1 MVWLREHKGVTQGP
15 HLAAMKQ
22 QTLEALLHVVSLRLT
37 EKTNDCGIH
46 YPQSHSRP
54 QASLSCRTLDKLDE
68 TGIYTYAMCT
78 SAQR

>member
-22 QTLEALLHVVSLRLT
+22 QTLEALLRVVSLRLT

-46 YPQSHSRP
+46 YPQRVILGRRLPSPAELLIS
-54 QASLSCRTLDKLDE
+54 
-68 TGIYTYAMCT
+68 
-78 SAQR
+78 

>member
-22 QTLEALLHVVSLRLT
+22 QTLEALLHIVSLRLT

-46 YPQSHSRP
+46 YPQRVILSRRLP
-54 QASLSCRTLDKLDE
+54 SPAKLL
-68 TGIYTYAMCT
+68 I
-78 SAQR
+78 S

>member
-37 EKTNDCGIH
+37 EKTNNCGTHIH
-46 YPQSHSRP
+46 KESF
-54 QASLSCRTLDKLDE
+54 
-68 TGIYTYAMCT
+68 
-78 SAQR
+78 SAAGFPLLPNS